1 MYIVYHRNAFEHSV
15 MLIFCHIIPLLV
27 TMTQNTTHR
36 MYYTFFLLISWRL
49 SIRSGVLYSL
59 ALAYNEPF
67 EVLSHYS
74 IHCLFHFLQT
84 FLSLFFFSPSSL
96 YQLETGPH
104 APVYQLLNLFAY
116 GTYSDYKGKQKNEE
130 KKRSFDS
137 VSSAPS
143 GSHTSLSSSPLPW
156 IWNNSIVRSG

>member
-1 MYIVYHRNAFEHSV
+1 MYHRNAFEHSV

-84 FLSLFFFSPSSL
+84 FLSLFFFPPLPCTSWRQVLMLPSI
-96 YQLETGPH
+96 
-104 APVYQLLNLFAY
+104 
-116 GTYSDYKGKQKNEE
+116 
-130 KKRSFDS
+130 
-137 VSSAPS
+137 
-143 GSHTSLSSSPLPW
+143 SSSISLLMEPTLTTKVSRKTKKKKEALTLSVLLCQVLTQVCPAHRCPEYE
-156 IWNNSIVRSG
+156 ITL